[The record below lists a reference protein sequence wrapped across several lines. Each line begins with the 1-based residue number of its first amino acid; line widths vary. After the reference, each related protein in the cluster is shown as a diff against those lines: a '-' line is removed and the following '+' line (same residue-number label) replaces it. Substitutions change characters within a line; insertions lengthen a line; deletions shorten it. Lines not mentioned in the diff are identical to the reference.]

1 MGNFTKQKTVQI
13 HGFSTKDL
21 STGSDGLQ
29 FEFTIVNRMILT
41 IDKSSHQ
48 VSIKSVLQNMIRWLL
63 QCFNLNFNKSI
74 SQN

>member
-29 FEFTIVNRMILT
+29 CEYTIVNIMILT
-41 IDKSSHQ
+41 IDRSSHQ
-48 VSIKSVLQNMIRWLL
+48 VSIKSDRYDKVAASVL
-63 QCFNLNFNKSI
+63 
-74 SQN
+74 